1 MKKYPKRWGCH
12 LFLSCFVISTMIR
25 PANYWA
31 YRRVKRLR
39 RLDLGKI
46 SKGIDE
52 GRNTWQRQQPAQA
65 TFPGPKFYYLRSLWY
80 AHSTRQ
86 CQGGPPDNWWVLQT
100 TELRLIDNFEA
111 TKAKVHAK
119 HVEVQIFV
127 NGEGHVVHM
136 GERECSVQRRHQKV
150 IEEALCVMFESD
162 MGKGKAH
169 IS

>member
-1 MKKYPKRWGCH
+1 MFIEKY
-12 LFLSCFVISTMIR
+12 I
-25 PANYWA
+25 
-31 YRRVKRLR
+31 
-39 RLDLGKI
+39 
-46 SKGIDE
+46 
-52 GRNTWQRQQPAQA
+52 
-65 TFPGPKFYYLRSLWY
+65 
-80 AHSTRQ
+80 
-86 CQGGPPDNWWVLQT
+86 
-100 TELRLIDNFEA
+100 
-111 TKAKVHAK
+111 VHAK

>member
-1 MKKYPKRWGCH
+1 MGSLTDEPVEALDNDNNPLKLP
-12 LFLSCFVISTMIR
+12 FLGRSFIICVHSDMPTAL
-25 PANYWA
+25 AN
-31 YRRVKRLR
+31 VKVWVKPLAS
-39 RLDLGKI
+39 LEL
-46 SKGIDE
+46 
-52 GRNTWQRQQPAQA
+52 Q
-65 TFPGPKFYYLRSLWY
+65 YLCPY
-80 AHSTRQ
+80 IQ
-86 CQGGPPDNWWVLQT
+86 GPPDNWWVLQT

-111 TKAKVHAK
+111 TKAKGQSLFKEPTVFIEKYIVHAK

-136 GERECSVQRRHQKV
+136 GEREWSVQRRHQKV